1 MAIAL
6 TPFEGLCGFRP
17 LENIKNNIQKYPE
30 IIDAIGKEIVDEFMD
45 ITKDTQSKNVLDI
58 ERNKNALKNLYRS
71 LMEQNHTI
79 IKTQLD
85 KLISRISKIDPN
97 PPKGTLDEVLIRI
110 EKQYP
115 GDVGIFSIFLLN
127 FVSLKPGEGLYLA
140 ANEPHAYV
148 SGGNIKLNL
157 KTI

>member
-17 LENIKNNIQKYPE
+17 LENIKSNIEKYPE
-30 IIDAIGKEIVDEFMD
+30 IIDAIGKNIVDEFLE
-45 ITKDTQSKNVLDI
+45 ITKNTENNNLMDV

-71 LMEQNHTI
+71 LMEQDHTI

-85 KLISRISKIDPN
+85 KLIKRITEIDPN
-97 PPKGTLDEVLIRI
+97 PSKGTLDEVLMRI

-148 SGGNIKLNL
+148 SG
-157 KTI
+157 